1 MTHAVRIVCR
11 PDVGVGFGLAGLSRI
26 EVEDPAAAAA
36 RILEL
41 LGLPG
46 VGVVLVQEEFYA
58 ALPDEVKRDLGRR
71 ALPMV
76 VPFPGPTPAARLEGA
91 EAHIV
96 EILRQAIGYSVRL
109 R

>member
-1 MTHAVRIVCR
+1 MTHSVCIVCR
-11 PDVGVGFGLAGLSRI
+11 PEVGVGFGLAGLSRI
-26 EVEDPAAAAA
+26 EVEDAAGAAAK
-36 RILEL
+36 ILEL

-46 VGVVLVQEEFYA
+46 VGVVLVQEDFYA
-58 ALPDEVKRDLGRR
+58 ALPEEVKRDLGRR

-76 VPFPGPTPAARLEGA
+76 APFPGPTWAGRPEGP
-91 EAHIV
+91 EAHLI